1 MKGGLGRGLSSLI
14 PNRTAEP
21 VKPVAAQA
29 AAPAASAPAVAPV
42 SVVSPDTMPKN
53 AIEVAPVGDRILHV
67 SVSDIVP
74 NPFQPRREFH
84 PEELEELIAS
94 VKEFGIMQPL
104 VVTEKTNGMFELI
117 AGERRLRS
125 AREAGL
131 KKVPVIVRTATEQE
145 KLELA
150 LIENIQRADLSPI
163 EEAHAYA
170 KLMEE
175 FHLTQEAV
183 AKRVGKSRSVV
194 ANTLRL
200 LNLPAE
206 MQMALA
212 DGRIS
217 MSMARVLCGMD
228 EVKERKA
235 MFDRML
241 EGAFNVRE
249 AEAQARERKGGAPA
263 AKSSL
268 RDANV
273 LAVEEELRRILG
285 TKVAVQKKGPNG
297 SITIE
302 FYSDEEFKDLI
313 NRLRT

>member
-1 MKGGLGRGLSSLI
+1 MI
-14 PNRTAEP
+14 PTKPADAAP
-21 VKPVAAQA
+21 VVKPVAA
-29 AAPAASAPAVAPV
+29 PAELPKGAVEAV
-42 SVVSPDTMPKN
+42 DR
-53 AIEVAPVGDRILHV
+53 GDRILHV
-67 SVSDIVP
+67 PPADIVP

-94 VKEFGIMQPL
+94 VKEFGILQPL
-104 VVTEKTNGMFELI
+104 VVTEKPNGMFELI

-125 AREAGL
+125 AKEAGL
-131 KKVPVIVRTATEQE
+131 KKVPVIVRTASEQQ

-163 EEAHAYA
+163 EEAHSYA

-175 FHLTQEAV
+175 FGLTQEKV
-183 AKRVGKSRSVV
+183 AERVGKSRSAV

-206 MQMALA
+206 MQVALS

-217 MSMARVLCGMD
+217 ASMARVLCGMD
-228 EVKERKA
+228 DAKERKA

-241 EGAFNVRE
+241 QGDFNVRQ
-249 AEAQARERKGGAPA
+249 AESASRERKGAVRGR
-263 AKSSL
+263 SSVKDVNL
-268 RDANV
+268 
-273 LAVEEELRRILG
+273 LAVEEELRRVLG

-297 SITIE
+297 RITIE
-302 FYSDEEFKDLI
+302 FYSDEEFKDLVGK
-313 NRLRT
+313 LRG

>member
-14 PNRTAEP
+14 PSKPAAAEP
-21 VKPVAAQA
+21 AAKPVAA
-29 AAPAASAPAVAPV
+29 PSALPKEAVE
-42 SVVSPDTMPKN
+42 VV
-53 AIEVAPVGDRILHV
+53 PVGERILHV
-67 SVSDIVP
+67 SVGDVLP

-84 PEELEELIAS
+84 PEELEELVAS
-94 VKEFGIMQPL
+94 VKEFGILQPL
-104 VVTEKTNGMFELI
+104 VVTEKPNGMYELI

-131 KKVPVIVRTATEQE
+131 KKVPVIVRTASEQE

-163 EEAHAYA
+163 EEAHSYA

-175 FHLTQEAV
+175 FGLTQEKV
-183 AKRVGKSRSVV
+183 AERVGKSRSSV

-206 MQMALA
+206 MQLALS

-217 MSMARVLCGMD
+217 ASMARVLCGMD
-228 EVKERKA
+228 DAKERKA
-235 MFDRML
+235 MFERML
-241 EGAFNVRE
+241 QGDFNVRQ
-249 AEAQARERKGGAPA
+249 AEAASRERKGGPRATSTL
-263 AKSSL
+263 KDVNL
-268 RDANV
+268 M
-273 LAVEEELRRILG
+273 AVEEELRRALG

-297 SITIE
+297 RITIE
-302 FYSDEEFKDLI
+302 FYSDEEFKDLVGK
-313 NRLRT
+313 LRG

>member
-14 PNRTAEP
+14 PNRAAETE
-21 VKPVAAQA
+21 KPAAIQGVASA
-29 AAPAASAPAVAPV
+29 AAPAPMKEASPEKTVEIV
-42 SVVSPDTMPKN
+42 
-53 AIEVAPVGDRILHV
+53 PVGDRILHV
-67 SVSDIVP
+67 PVSDIVP

-104 VVTEKTNGMFELI
+104 VVTEKANGMFELI

-131 KKVPVIVRTATEQE
+131 AKVPVIVRTATEQQ

-194 ANTLRL
+194 ANTLRF
-200 LNLPAE
+200 LNLPGE

-228 EVKERKA
+228 EAKERKA

-249 AEAQARERKGGAPA
+249 AEHQARERKSGSS

>member
-14 PNRTAEP
+14 PNRTAEA
-21 VKPVAAQA
+21 VKPVAAQPSVTPTA
-29 AAPAASAPAVAPV
+29 IPVSAPDAL
-42 SVVSPDTMPKN
+42 PKK
-53 AIEVAPVGDRILHV
+53 AEEIVPAGDRILHV
-67 SVSDIVP
+67 SISDIVP

-94 VKEFGIMQPL
+94 VKEYGIMQPL
-104 VVTEKTNGMFELI
+104 VVTEKANGMFELI

-131 KKVPVIVRTATEQE
+131 KKVPVLVRTATEQE

-183 AKRVGKSRSVV
+183 SKRVGKSRSVV

-235 MFDRML
+235 MFERML
-241 EGAFNVRE
+241 EGVFNVRE
-249 AEAQARERKGGAPA
+249 AEAQARERKGGASAP
-263 AKSSL
+263 KSSL
-268 RDANV
+268 RDANI
-273 LAVEEELRRILG
+273 LAVEEELRRVLG
-285 TKVAVQKKGPNG
+285 TKVAVQKKGSNG

-302 FYSDEEFKDLI
+302 FYSDEEFKELI
-313 NRLRT
+313 KRLRS

>member
-14 PNRTAEP
+14 PSKPAAAATAAP
-21 VKPVAAQA
+21 PPKQVAA
-29 AAPAASAPAVAPV
+29 PSELPKGAVE
-42 SVVSPDTMPKN
+42 VV
-53 AIEVAPVGDRILHV
+53 AGGDRILHV
-67 SVSDIVP
+67 PPSDIVA
-74 NPFQPRREFH
+74 NPYQPRREFH

-94 VKEFGIMQPL
+94 VKEFGILQPL
-104 VVTEKTNGMFELI
+104 VVTEKANGMFELI

-131 KKVPVIVRTATEQE
+131 KKVPVIVRTATEQQ

-163 EEAHAYA
+163 EEAHSYA

-175 FHLTQEAV
+175 FGLTQEKV
-183 AKRVGKSRSVV
+183 AERVGKSRSVI

-206 MQMALA
+206 MQLALSDA
-212 DGRIS
+212 RIS

-228 EVKERKA
+228 DAKERKA
-235 MFDRML
+235 MFDRMAQ
-241 EGAFNVRE
+241 GDFNVRQ
-249 AEAQARERKGGAPA
+249 AEAASRERKGAGRGR
-263 AKSSL
+263 SSVKDVNL
-268 RDANV
+268 M
-273 LAVEEELRRILG
+273 AVEEELRRALG

-297 SITIE
+297 RITIE
-302 FYSDEEFKDLI
+302 FYSDEEFKDI
-313 NRLRT
+313 VGKLRA

>member
-14 PNRTAEP
+14 PSKPPEA
-21 VKPVAAQA
+21 VVPVATPAADVVQQPVVV
-29 AAPAASAPAVAPV
+29 AAPQEL
-42 SVVSPDTMPKN
+42 PKN
-53 AIEVAPVGDRILHV
+53 AIEVVPPGERILHV

-94 VKEFGIMQPL
+94 IKVYGIMQPL
-104 VVTEKTNGMFELI
+104 VVTEKVNGMFELI

-150 LIENIQRADLSPI
+150 LIENIQRADLSAI

-175 FHLTQEAV
+175 FHLTQEQV
-183 AKRVGKSRSVV
+183 SQRVGKSRSVV

-200 LNLPAE
+200 LNLPAD

-228 EVKERKA
+228 DVKERKA

-241 EGAFNVRE
+241 EGDFNVRQ
-249 AEAQARERKGGAPA
+249 AEAHARDRKGGGAAP
-263 AKSSL
+263 KSSL

-273 LAVEEELRRILG
+273 LAVEEELRRALG

-297 SITIE
+297 KITIE
-302 FYSDEEFKDLI
+302 FYSDEEYKDLI
-313 NRLRT
+313 NRLRA

>member
-14 PNRTAEP
+14 PSKPAEP
-21 VKPVAAQA
+21 AQAPSSVPKPV
-29 AAPAASAPAVAPV
+29 SAPSELPKGAVEVVAP
-42 SVVSPDTMPKN
+42 
-53 AIEVAPVGDRILHV
+53 GDRILHIPPT
-67 SVSDIVP
+67 DIVP

-84 PEELEELIAS
+84 PEELEELVAS
-94 VKEFGIMQPL
+94 VKEFGILQPL
-104 VVTEKTNGMFELI
+104 VVTEKANGMFELI

-125 AREAGL
+125 AKEAGL
-131 KKVPVIVRTATEQE
+131 KSVPVIVRTATEQQ

-163 EEAHAYA
+163 EEAHSYA

-175 FHLTQEAV
+175 FGLTQEKV
-183 AKRVGKSRSVV
+183 AERVGKSRSVI

-206 MQMALA
+206 MQLALS

-228 EVKERKA
+228 EPKERKA

-241 EGAFNVRE
+241 QGEYNVRQ
-249 AEAQARERKGGAPA
+249 AEAAVRERKGAGAGR
-263 AKSSL
+263 SSVKDVNL
-268 RDANV
+268 
-273 LAVEEELRRILG
+273 LAVEEELRRVLG

-297 SITIE
+297 RITIE

-313 NRLRT
+313 GKLRG

>member
-1 MKGGLGRGLSSLI
+1 MKGGLGRGLSALI
-14 PNRTAEP
+14 PS
-21 VKPVAAQA
+21 KPAD
-29 AAPAASAPAVAPV
+29 AAPAAKPVASPSALPREAVEVVPA
-42 SVVSPDTMPKN
+42 
-53 AIEVAPVGDRILHV
+53 GDRILHV
-67 SVSDIVP
+67 PVGDIVA

-84 PEELEELIAS
+84 PEELEELVAS
-94 VKEFGIMQPL
+94 VKEFGILQPL
-104 VVTEKTNGMFELI
+104 VVTEKPNGMFELI

-131 KKVPVIVRTATEQE
+131 SRVPVIVRTATEQQ

-150 LIENIQRADLSPI
+150 LIENIQRSDLSPI
-163 EEAHAYA
+163 EEAHSFA

-175 FHLTQEAV
+175 FGLTQEKV
-183 AKRVGKSRSVV
+183 AERVGKSRSAV

-206 MQMALA
+206 MQVALS

-228 EVKERKA
+228 DDKERKA

-241 EGAFNVRE
+241 QGDFNVRQ
-249 AEAQARERKGGAPA
+249 AEAVSRERKGAG
-263 AKSSL
+263 KGRSSVK
-268 RDANV
+268 DVNV
-273 LAVEEELRRILG
+273 MAVEEELRRALG

-297 SITIE
+297 RITIE
-302 FYSDEEFKDLI
+302 FYSDEEFKDLVGK
-313 NRLRT
+313 LRG

>member
-14 PNRTAEP
+14 PSKPAEP
-21 VKPVAAQA
+21 AQASSPAPKPVATPSELPKEAVEVVA
-29 AAPAASAPAVAPV
+29 A
-42 SVVSPDTMPKN
+42 
-53 AIEVAPVGDRILHV
+53 GDRILHV
-67 SVSDIVP
+67 PPSDIVP

-84 PEELEELIAS
+84 PEELEELVAS
-94 VKEFGIMQPL
+94 VKEFGILQPL
-104 VVTEKTNGMFELI
+104 VVTEKANGMFELI

-125 AREAGL
+125 AKEAGL
-131 KKVPVIVRTATEQE
+131 KKVPVIVRTATEQQ

-163 EEAHAYA
+163 EEAHSYA

-175 FHLTQEAV
+175 FGLTQEKV
-183 AKRVGKSRSVV
+183 AERVGKSRSVI

-206 MQMALA
+206 MQLALS

-228 EVKERKA
+228 EDKERKA
-235 MFDRML
+235 MFERML
-241 EGAFNVRE
+241 QGEYNVRQ
-249 AEAQARERKGGAPA
+249 AEAVSRERKGAG
-263 AKSSL
+263 KGRSSVKDVNL
-268 RDANV
+268 
-273 LAVEEELRRILG
+273 LAVEEELRRVLG

-297 SITIE
+297 RITIE

-313 NRLRT
+313 GRLRG

>member
-14 PNRTAEP
+14 PSKPAEAEAA
-21 VKPVAAQA
+21 PVAAVPKATPSASPQELPKA
-29 AAPAASAPAVAPV
+29 AVE
-42 SVVSPDTMPKN
+42 VV
-53 AIEVAPVGDRILHV
+53 PVGDRILHV

-104 VVTEKTNGMFELI
+104 VVTEKANGMFELI

-150 LIENIQRADLSPI
+150 LIENIQRADLSAI

-175 FHLTQEAV
+175 FHLTQELV
-183 AKRVGKSRSVV
+183 AQRVGKSRSVV

-228 EVKERKA
+228 DVKERKA

-249 AEAQARERKGGAPA
+249 AEALSRERKSGASAP
-263 AKSSL
+263 KSSL
-268 RDANV
+268 RDANL
-273 LAVEEELRRILG
+273 LAVEEELRRVLG

-297 SITIE
+297 RITIE
-302 FYSDEEFKDLI
+302 FYSDEEFKGLI
-313 NRLRT
+313 NRLRA

>member
-14 PNRTAEP
+14 PS
-21 VKPVAAQA
+21 KPADAL
-29 AAPAASAPAVAPV
+29 APAAVAQKTVPAPSGPPAGAV
-42 SVVSPDTMPKN
+42 
-53 AIEVAPVGDRILHV
+53 EVIPLGERILHV

-94 VKEFGIMQPL
+94 VKEFGILQPL
-104 VVTEKTNGMFELI
+104 VVTEKANGMFELI

-175 FHLTQEAV
+175 FHLTQEQA
-183 AKRVGKSRSVV
+183 AARVGKSRSVV

-206 MQMALA
+206 MQMALS

-228 EVKERKA
+228 DVKERKA
-235 MFDRML
+235 MFERML
-241 EGAFNVRE
+241 TGEFNVRQ
-249 AEAQARERKGGAPA
+249 AETHVREQKNGGG

-273 LAVEEELRRILG
+273 LAVEEELRRALG

-297 SITIE
+297 KITIE
-302 FYSDEEFKDLI
+302 FYSDEEYKGLI
-313 NRLRT
+313 NRLRN